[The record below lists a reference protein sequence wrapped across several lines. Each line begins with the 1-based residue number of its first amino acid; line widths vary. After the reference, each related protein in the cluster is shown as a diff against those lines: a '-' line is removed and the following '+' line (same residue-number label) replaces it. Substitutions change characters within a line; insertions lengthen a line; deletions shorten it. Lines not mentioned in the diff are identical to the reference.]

1 MQVLHIDTGKEMRGG
16 QYQVLLLL
24 NGLRERGHESV
35 LLARQHAPLWR
46 AAKSAGYRVA
56 PASAAAIWSWSRGS
70 AIVHAHDARGH
81 TLAALASR
89 KRFVV
94 SRRVAF
100 PVKRTFLSHLKYGR
114 AAGYLA
120 VSEYVANELRKAHVP
135 PQRIHVVYDGVAP
148 TPTAENWDPG
158 LPIVALQSADPG
170 KLGAL
175 AKGAAELAD
184 VEIQF
189 STDLPESLR
198 RASAFLY
205 LSDVEGLGSAALLA
219 MSMGVPVI
227 ASKVGGLA
235 EVFVHGSSGLY
246 VSNNAGEIA
255 TAIRALRGDRELA
268 LRLREGG
275 MARAT
280 ELFSAEKMV
289 SDTLRVYEGALG

>member
-1 MQVLHIDTGKEMRGG
+1 MRGG

-24 NGLRERGHESV
+24 NGLRERGHEPV
-35 LLARQHAPLWR
+35 LLARHHAPLWR
-46 AAKSAGYRVA
+46 AAVSAGHRVA
-56 PASAAAIWSWSRGS
+56 PASAAAIWNWSGHS

-100 PVKRTFLSHLKYGR
+100 PVKRTLLSHLKYDR

-120 VSEYVANELRKAHVP
+120 VSKYVANELQKAQVP
-135 PQRIHVVYDGVAP
+135 AQRIHVVYDGVAP
-148 TPTAENWDPG
+148 TPTAENWDPS

-175 AKGAAELAD
+175 AKRAAELAG

-189 STDLPESLR
+189 STHLAESLR

-205 LSDVEGLGSAALLA
+205 LSHSEGLGSAALLA

-227 ASKVGGLA
+227 ATKVGGLA

-246 VSNNAGEIA
+246 VSNDASEIA
-255 TAIRALRGDRELA
+255 MAIRALRGDRELA
-268 LRLREGG
+268 LSLREGG
-275 MARAT
+275 MARVRERFT
-280 ELFSAEKMV
+280 MEKMV